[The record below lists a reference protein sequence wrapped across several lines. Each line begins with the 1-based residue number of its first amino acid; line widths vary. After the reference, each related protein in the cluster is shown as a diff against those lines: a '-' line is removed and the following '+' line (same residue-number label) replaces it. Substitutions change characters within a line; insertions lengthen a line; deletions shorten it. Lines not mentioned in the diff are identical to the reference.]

1 VARLPDAQKC
11 IAAYEGAMKRSV
23 LITTPILRRR
33 AEDVEAALGAVE
45 SPMSATAK
53 ADYVA
58 CWGPLTD
65 DKHAED
71 LAKRGKLVRFSPAP
85 FGFERL
91 DASARP
97 LGYRLQDPP
106 RGTNE
111 GKLRQRA
118 EGVLARLESLRGS
131 PGAMALGM
139 DLRFPA
145 PAAGRDPVDAIAET
159 MIAGSVWFDPYDRR
173 RVEIEEAI
181 DFAEELVGYWS
192 RDPRPSVGLNI
203 TVGKRRHVRAF
214 LDSPAGP
221 VSHHTLLEPA
231 LEEAKARNARI
242 VVWASKGHE
251 RIEAACAEQ
260 GIALAR
266 MEDGFLRS
274 VGLGA
279 AFVKSLS
286 LVVDERGIYYDP
298 SRPSDLEH
306 ILQTADIDQRQIA
319 RAAELRKAVVA
330 SSLTKYNVGRSAGPA
345 LVPAG
350 RTGVLV
356 PGQVEDDASILRG
369 ASSVRTNLGLLQAAR
384 ARRPDAFLIYKPHP
398 DVEAGYRTGKI
409 EDAEALRVADA
420 VVRDRSIASLFA
432 ECRAIETITSL
443 SGFEGLLRGLEVTT
457 HGAPFYSGW
466 GLTTDLAPL
475 DRRTRKRSL
484 DELVAA
490 ALILYPRYVDPIS
503 ELPCGPEVILRRLA
517 AEMAIINAGE
527 RPFRRRLLHGAAL
540 VRHRVLGRLL
550 RMLP

>member
-1 VARLPDAQKC
+1 VARLPDAQEC
-11 IAAYEGAMKRSV
+11 IAAYEGGMKRSV

-45 SPMSATAK
+45 LPMSATAK

-58 CWGPLTD
+58 CWGPVTD
-65 DKHAED
+65 AKHAED
-71 LAKRGKLVRFSPAP
+71 LAKRGKLVRFSAAP

-91 DASARP
+91 DSTARP
-97 LGYRLQDPP
+97 LGYRLEGPVTP
-106 RGTNE
+106 RGGTDAA
-111 GKLRQRA
+111 KLRQRA
-118 EGVLARLESLRGS
+118 EGVLARLESLRAS
-131 PGAMALGM
+131 PGAAALGA
-139 DLRFPA
+139 DLRFPE
-145 PAAGRDPVDAIAET
+145 PADGQDPADAIAET
-159 MIAGSVWFDPYDRR
+159 MISGSVWFDPYDRR
-173 RVEIEEAI
+173 RIEIEEAI
-181 DFAEELVGYWS
+181 DFAEELVFYYS
-192 RDPRPSVGLNI
+192 RDARPSVGLNI

-251 RIEAACAEQ
+251 RIEAACAAQE
-260 GIALAR
+260 IPLAR

-306 ILQTADIDQRQIA
+306 ILQTADIDDRLIA
-319 RAAELRKAVVA
+319 RAAELRKAVVGA
-330 SSLTKYNVGRSAGPA
+330 SLTKYNVGRSAGPA

-432 ECRAIETITSL
+432 ECRAIETMTSL
-443 SGFEGLLRGLEVTT
+443 SG
-457 HGAPFYSGW
+457 
-466 GLTTDLAPL
+466 
-475 DRRTRKRSL
+475 
-484 DELVAA
+484 
-490 ALILYPRYVDPIS
+490 
-503 ELPCGPEVILRRLA
+503 
-517 AEMAIINAGE
+517 
-527 RPFRRRLLHGAAL
+527 
-540 VRHRVLGRLL
+540 
-550 RMLP
+550 